1 VTVGNAVRPVRGGAR
16 RHPGRRAF
24 LAVPALLL
32 ASCSSGGGAGT
43 HVADGPAV
51 ASGRYPI
58 ATAPSRLASPGVA
71 SPGHYQLVSAG
82 DAVHVQV
89 GAARVLARMS
99 GPEIDQSGA
108 VPGKPPAASAPGVL
122 TVTLSAERGTLD
134 VPAGS
139 FLTLGERQD
148 RISVHADHTAVHV
161 APGRP
166 ATLHLSTVFRAGHT
180 TFTWQPQGKPLITW
194 DFVVE
199 LD

>member
-24 LAVPALLL
+24 LPVAGLALT
-32 ASCSSGGGAGT
+32 AACSGGGAST
-43 HVADGPAV
+43 DAPLVDA
-51 ASGRYPI
+51 GRYPV
-58 ATAPSRLASPGVA
+58 ATAAAQQIASA
-71 SPGHYQLVSAG
+71 SAAHYQLVAAG
-82 DAVHVQV
+82 DPVHVQV
-89 GAARVLARMS
+89 GAAHVLARMS
-99 GPEIDQSGA
+99 GPDIDQRGA
-108 VPGKPPAASAPGVL
+108 APGTPPPLSAPGVL
-122 TVTLSAERGTLD
+122 TVSLTSERGTLD
-134 VPAGS
+134 VTARS

-148 RISVHADHTAVHV
+148 RISVHADHAAVHV

-180 TFTWQPQGKPLITW
+180 TFSWQPQGKPLVTW

>member
-24 LAVPALLL
+24 LAVA
-32 ASCSSGGGAGT
+32 AVGRTAACSGGGAS
-43 HVADGPAV
+43 ADPPLVDA
-51 ASGRYPI
+51 GRYPV
-58 ATAPSRLASPGVA
+58 ATAPAQQVGSASA
-71 SPGHYQLVSAG
+71 AHYQLVAAG
-82 DAVHVQV
+82 DPVHVQV

-99 GPEIDQSGA
+99 GPDIDQTGA
-108 VPGKPPAASAPGVL
+108 VPGKPPPTSAPGVL
-122 TVTLSAERGTLD
+122 TVSLTSEQGTLD

-180 TFTWQPQGKPLITW
+180 TFTWQPQGKPVVTW